1 MGAPLYS
8 LHVPSGF
15 GESAEF
21 DVNTS
26 HVFPYDALS
35 ALTLVG
41 PGAGAGAARVRN
53 KYEPRIALCSVA
65 GLPSLGRV
73 HSRIARAEVL
83 RLVWAGSALLRR
95 ISSLSQPW
103 HPCPGVELLLRG
115 LLVWVGVWAVA
126 IWPCSETWTALDA
139 LPVWAPTMVAPV
151 LLRCQFGCEPPLC
164 HRSLWCLTL
173 ALAVQT
179 PVWSY
184 MVKPAG
190 LEHSLGSGR
199 DMHQDNREKPAS
211 HHPVLRWECS
221 FLA

>member
-41 PGAGAGAARVRN
+41 PGAGAGAGAARVRN

-73 HSRIARAEVL
+73 QSRIARAEVL
-83 RLVWAGSALLRR
+83 RLV
-95 ISSLSQPW
+95 
-103 HPCPGVELLLRG
+103 
-115 LLVWVGVWAVA
+115 
-126 IWPCSETWTALDA
+126 
-139 LPVWAPTMVAPV
+139 
-151 LLRCQFGCEPPLC
+151 
-164 HRSLWCLTL
+164 
-173 ALAVQT
+173 
-179 PVWSY
+179 
-184 MVKPAG
+184 
-190 LEHSLGSGR
+190 
-199 DMHQDNREKPAS
+199 
-211 HHPVLRWECS
+211 
-221 FLA
+221 